1 MEKGSNTEKTLG
13 FIDRNKK
20 AIITSSFVLLGVI
33 LIYKAYKR
41 FSITID
47 DKIDDEIEETG
58 EGLIK
63 SQMTITEE
71 QANNVAQIL
80 LDAMNESPCFICYGT
95 DEKAI
100 LEVFKKLKN
109 KHDFLAVYKAF
120 GKKDYNGFNSPSK
133 SLIRTLDH
141 FKPRNLVY
149 WLRSELSPLDGAVY
163 KIVKHRVESAGFTF

>member
-71 QANNVAQIL
+71 QANNFAQIL
-80 LDAMNESPCFICYGT
+80 LD
-95 DEKAI
+95 
-100 LEVFKKLKN
+100 
-109 KHDFLAVYKAF
+109 
-120 GKKDYNGFNSPSK
+120 
-133 SLIRTLDH
+133 DH